1 MLPLIEKS
9 VANLYSNKLQSIL
22 IKNELENNAST
33 NQNPNL
39 KMTPNKL
46 MAALA
51 SKDQTKNE

>member
-51 SKDQTKNE
+51 SKDQTKN